1 MSKDSLEVISTDKFK
16 IILTK
21 NWSELF
27 ISCICIAHLD
37 IYYGVGQGGVQV
49 SAESATVLHVCLQCT

>member
-1 MSKDSLEVISTDKFK
+1 MSKDSLEVISTDKF
-16 IILTK
+16 K

-37 IYYGVGQGGVQV
+37 IYCGVGQGGVQV
-49 SAESATVLHVCLQCT
+49 SAESATFLHVCLQCT